1 MASRAEQ
8 LHHRIDC
15 SDGSGGSDGSDGSD
29 AEEGSRPSRA
39 ACRVPQVKRIKPGLG
54 QHSATCLG
62 VRENGQRCSRKRREP
77 FCDKHQL
84 QWLEL
89 PSAVQQAISDSAE
102 LPLNAFNYKLWDK
115 YHEEAWAFL
124 RDKYQADQAAAASST
139 MRAFNEAKAV
149 AHVEAV
155 AAAVEFEQTL
165 NGTCLLHV
173 AAHNAP

>member
-1 MASRAEQ
+1 MASRAE
-8 LHHRIDC
+8 LRHRIDC

-29 AEEGSRPSRA
+29 ADEGSRPSRA
-39 ACRVPQVKRIKPGLG
+39 ACRVPQVKRIKLGLG

-165 NGTCLLHV
+165 NDTCLLHV